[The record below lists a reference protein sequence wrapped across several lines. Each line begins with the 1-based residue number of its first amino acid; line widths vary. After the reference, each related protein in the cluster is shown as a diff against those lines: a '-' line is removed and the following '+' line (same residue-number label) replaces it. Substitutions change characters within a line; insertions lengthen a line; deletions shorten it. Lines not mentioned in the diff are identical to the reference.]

1 MIVLPS
7 CEPVKTE
14 CESEGLPDGWMCS
27 ANRLAGV
34 RAVLFMVAMML
45 IPVSQSIAE
54 SEQAT
59 LGMPS
64 DAALSIKAKL
74 SWLEDAAG
82 KFGLLIDLSR
92 DSPYDIGAGHRQ
104 LVLHWDERNPVE
116 FHASHVLKK
125 LAEDTPLTGLVFGEN
140 RLEITYREGFRV
152 SITPMFVSANEGK
165 GDQLVLR
172 FEPVVSSP
180 VAPVAEAEPPAS
192 PAVAPPA
199 ETQTVPQARPPPAF
213 AADDPRTYFTVQ
225 IGAFKQLNLDMV
237 ESLHRHGEV
246 NIERGE
252 PLSRV
257 SIGKFPT
264 KPQAQVLLGDL
275 KRKGFGDAFIRTIS
289 APGSALAMPAAPA
302 AAPPAVVPAQP
313 IVARV
318 GGAGL
323 PPARADIKPPSSG
336 SEYGSAGAATPVPL
350 SDCGPTD
357 RGWLPKVNNKRCL
370 PVNPAAAN
378 NRGGSTKVAPMDSV
392 SKAISPERDYL
403 VQEQIEAHDTHQSAL
418 VTARA
423 VEIPGPRPEDY
434 APAVAM
440 PDRWRV
446 LQSLGLV
453 YDWYDPYNQ
462 NVLKGDFPV
471 KDDWFFNV
479 TAVSDTFLEAR
490 TVPTPVGLQATNSA
504 GSNDVFGSYDQS
516 ALVQNIAFEF
526 VYYQGDTV
534 FKPVDWEFRFTPV
547 FNINHALVDE
557 ILAVSANPGEGRE
570 RTRTDVGIQSAFVDK
585 HLWNVSDNYDFDSV
599 RLGIQPFSA
608 DFRGFLFQDAPFGV
622 RLFGN
627 RSNNKFQYN
636 AAWFRRLDKDVNSGL
651 NDVGAGL
658 REDDLFIAN
667 VYWQDRLALGFN
679 TEFLLAYNRN
689 RETDNVFDANNFITR
704 PASIGLERPRTYDV
718 VYIGLGGDGRIG
730 RINLTTMSYWATGKE
745 QGGVFTGTDS
755 DINAFFVA
763 AEPSIDFDWARLKLS
778 VLYASG
784 DRDPYDDQSEAFDAI
799 FENPIFAGADTSYW
813 VRQAV
818 PLIGGGRVAL
828 SSRNGLLNSMRS
840 SKEQGQSNFTNPGLI
855 LLGGGLDLDVLPQLR
870 LSFNANYLQFAETA
884 VLEVARATRDI
895 DDEIGFDVSAA
906 LIWRPYM
913 TQNIVTR
920 LSFARLFAGRGFVD
934 LYGDDDPYS
943 ILANVV
949 LTW

>member
-1 MIVLPS
+1 MIVLPL
-7 CEPVKTE
+7 CDHVKTE
-14 CESEGLPDGWMCS
+14 CKTRGLPGGWIYG
-27 ANRLAGV
+27 LIGLFGL
-34 RAVLFMVAMML
+34 RAILLIVAMML
-45 IPVSQSIAE
+45 IPVSQSTAQ
-54 SEQAT
+54 SNQTT
-59 LGMPS
+59 LGRAS
-64 DAALSIKAKL
+64 DAVPHIKAKL
-74 SWLEDAAG
+74 SWLEDPAG

-92 DSPYDIGAGHRQ
+92 RGSYDISAGHRQ
-104 LVLHWDERNPVE
+104 FVLHWDEQNSVE

-125 LAEDTPLTGLVFGEN
+125 LADDTPLAGLVFGEN
-140 RLEITYREGFRV
+140 RLEINYGEGFRV
-152 SITPMFVSANEGK
+152 SITPMFVSTNEGE
-165 GDQLVLR
+165 GDQIVLR

-180 VAPVAEAEPPAS
+180 VASVAEAARPIS
-192 PAVAPPA
+192 PAVAPPTRIQA
-199 ETQTVPQARPPPAF
+199 VPPAGPPPAF

-246 NIERGE
+246 NVERGK

-257 SIGKFPT
+257 SIGKFLT
-264 KPQAQVLLGDL
+264 KPQAQVLLADL
-275 KRKGFGDAFIRTIS
+275 KRKGFKDAFIRTIS
-289 APGSALAMPAAPA
+289 APGSTLAMPTAPA
-302 AAPPAVVPAQP
+302 AASQAVVSAQP
-313 IVARV
+313 TGVLAR
-318 GGAGL
+318 GTGM
-323 PPARADIKPPSSG
+323 PPARVDIEPPDSG
-336 SEYGSAGAATPVPL
+336 KEHGSGGAAPSALL

-357 RGWLPKVNNKRCL
+357 QGWLPKVNNKRCL

-378 NRGGSTKVAPMDSV
+378 NRGSGVKAAPMDSA
-392 SKAISPERDYL
+392 SKAISTERNYL
-403 VQEQIEAHDTHQSAL
+403 VQEQIESHDAHQSAL
-418 VTARA
+418 VAARA
-423 VEIPGPRPEDY
+423 VEIPAPRPEDY

-479 TAVSDTFLEAR
+479 TAVSDTFLEVR
-490 TVPTPVGLQATNSA
+490 TVPTPVGLQATDLA

-516 ALVQNIAFEF
+516 AVVQNIAFEF

-547 FNINHALVDE
+547 FNINHTLVDE
-557 ILAVSANPGEGRE
+557 ILAVNANPGEGRE

-651 NDVGAGL
+651 NDIGAGL

-718 VYIGLGGDGRIG
+718 VYVGLGGDGRVG
-730 RINLTTMSYWATGKE
+730 RVNLTTMLYWATGKE
-745 QGGVFTGTDS
+745 QGGVFTGTDA

-778 VLYASG
+778 MLYASG

-870 LSFNANYLQFAETA
+870 LSFNANYLQFAETG
-884 VLEVARATRDI
+884 VLEYARATRDI
-895 DDEIGFDVSAA
+895 DEEIGFDVSAA

-913 TQNIVTR
+913 TQNVVTR
-920 LSFARLFAGRGFVD
+920 LSFARLFSGKGFID
-934 LYGDDDPYS
+934 LYGDEDPYS